1 MTREELKAHLLA
13 QAEAT
18 INEII
23 GQYDDEHPK
32 TLSEIEQAVIEA
44 GQEIKAAML
53 KGMVE
58 ANPRPAR
65 AVVCEACGK
74 KMQHKGTRQK
84 WVMTQVG
91 EVQIEREYYYCE
103 RCGTGFFPG

>member
-1 MTREELKAHLLA
+1 MSPEELKAHLLA

-18 INEII
+18 INEIV
-23 GQYDDEHPK
+23 GQYQDGQPK
-32 TLSEIEQAVIEA
+32 TLSEIEQTVIVA

-53 KGMVE
+53 KGMLA

-65 AVVCEACGK
+65 VVVCETCGK

-103 RCGTGFFPG
+103 RCSTGFFPH